1 MITSMNETLDYS
13 PDDEMGQNYGTSE
26 GGPEATPSVPP
37 KEPAP
42 PVNEY
47 KERLLALLDRFGIEP
62 DQNYLDQHLL
72 VSEETIDKLVASAE
86 VTENDSV
93 LEIGPGPGQ
102 ITEALAQKAGE
113 VCAIEIDDRFEPIL
127 EELTRRHP
135 NVEIIMGSALEEKWP
150 KANKLVAN
158 PPFSIFEALL
168 GKIIQDKNIQEV
180 FIVIGERFYKVS
192 VPSELQMSKTG
203 LMSRAFFD
211 TELVGVVDPDSFYPR
226 SRERSVILKM
236 KRKRKKDGN
245 PGLRSLVS
253 RMLRSPNSNVGNLV
267 NDAIFDSA
275 ERFAQ
280 DPRQMP
286 TPESLHISKN
296 IMRKRLQDLS
306 NSDITTIW
314 HAIDSISNRKHR
326 NRGRSRQNEED
337 SDEYSDDEYEL

>member
-1 MITSMNETLDYS
+1 MNEALNYS
-13 PDDEMGQNYGTSE
+13 PDNEMDQNQGTAE
-26 GGPEATPSVPP
+26 GEPEASPLIPSE
-37 KEPAP
+37 EPSP
-42 PVNEY
+42 PVNKY
-47 KERLLALLDRFGIEP
+47 KEELLALLERFGIEP

-72 VSEETIDKLVASAE
+72 VSKDTIDKLVNSAE

-113 VCAIEIDDRFEPIL
+113 VYAIEIDDRFEPIL
-127 EELTRRHP
+127 EELTQRHP
-135 NVEIIMGSALEEKWP
+135 NVEVIMGSALEEKWP

-168 GKIIQDKNIQEV
+168 GKIILDKNIQEV
-180 FIVIGERFYKVS
+180 FVVIGERFYKVS

-203 LMSRAFFD
+203 LMSRAFFT
-211 TELVGVVDPDSFYPR
+211 TELIGVVDPNSFYPR

-253 RMLRSPNSNVGNLV
+253 RMLRSPNSNVGNLI
-267 NDAIFDSA
+267 NDAIYDSA
-275 ERFAQ
+275 ERFSQ

-286 TPESLHISKN
+286 TPESLHIPKN

-306 NSDITTIW
+306 NSDITTLW
-314 HAIDSISNRKHR
+314 HAIESISSRKR
-326 NRGRSRQNEED
+326 GNRGHSRRNEEY
-337 SDEYSDDEYEL
+337 SDEYLDDESNL